1 MDNTDTLLPNEKI
14 TTILNNIHVFKKI
27 RSSLAETGMI
37 HHLEVKSFCRRA
49 KSIFLQA
56 KTAYVLWWS

>member
-1 MDNTDTLLPNEKI
+1 MDNKDSLLLNEKI
-14 TTILNNIHVFKKI
+14 TTILNNFHVFKKI

-49 KSIFLQA
+49 KSNFLQA